1 MPRNQAGSRRTAGQR
16 TTELRHVAGPVC
28 RRSNSAH
35 TPPMPSQA
43 PRLASPDLDKV
54 RPDETIDASAA
65 RPLHVSFPQ
74 KVCVHDPSLARLG
87 FGSHSFNVL
96 RELTEISREQDFIL
110 GANISAPIDFHIGI
124 VDRLE

>member
-16 TTELRHVAGPVC
+16 TTELRHAAGAVL
-28 RRSNSAH
+28 SAVEFGPH
-35 TPPMPSQA
+35 AAHAVPG

-54 RPDETIDASAA
+54 RPDETIGASAA
-65 RPLHVSFPQ
+65 RPLHVPFPQ